1 MQQTITIGLNTYESH
16 QEVNITLPT
25 SMTLTLEADHIKTD
39 FPDALALNVANYL
52 RHAIVS
58 AANVAY
64 RDCGV
69 VAISF
74 VD

>member
-1 MQQTITIGLNTYESH
+1 MQETITIGLNGFEH
-16 QEVNITLPT
+16 QEAHITLPT
-25 SMTLTLEADHIKTD
+25 SITLTLETEHIKTD
-39 FPDALALNVANYL
+39 FPDALAENVARYL
-52 RHAIVS
+52 RHVLVD

>member
-1 MQQTITIGLNTYESH
+1 MQQTITIGLNTYET
-16 QEVNITLPT
+16 NITLPT
-25 SMTLTLEADHIKTD
+25 SMTLTLEADHIETD

-52 RHAIVS
+52 RHKIVE

-74 VD
+74 QDI